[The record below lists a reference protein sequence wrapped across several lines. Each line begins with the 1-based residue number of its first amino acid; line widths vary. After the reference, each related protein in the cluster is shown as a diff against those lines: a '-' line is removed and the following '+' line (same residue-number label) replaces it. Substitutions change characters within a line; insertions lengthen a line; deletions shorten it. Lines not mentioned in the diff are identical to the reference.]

1 MRSSEARRHP
11 RRPWLARAGA
21 GALLGVLA
29 VLALPGAGAQ
39 EARRS
44 GDATARLQQAVMQ
57 LQNEKAQ
64 VAAENQK
71 LKEQLVRLE
80 KEAADL
86 RAAGGR
92 LEARASTAEAR
103 AARSEA
109 GTTARLEAAEAR
121 LAEVAA
127 KYRELAE
134 TLRGVEEERAFLR
147 QEVAR
152 TGASLKSCATSN
164 VALAGIASE
173 ALTRY
178 EKKGCFGALAQS
190 EPFTGIQRARIENA
204 VADSRQ
210 QVEALRVPAGDKEES
225 RQ

>member
-1 MRSSEARRHP
+1 MARSGLTGAWWLVA
-11 RRPWLARAGA
+11 WLAW
-21 GALLGVLA
+21 VA
-29 VLALPGAGAQ
+29 VPHTASAQ

-64 VAAENQK
+64 LAADNQK
-71 LKEQLVRLE
+71 LKEQVARLE
-80 KEAADL
+80 KEAGDL
-86 RAAGGR
+86 RAERGR
-92 LEARASTAEAR
+92 LEARAGTAEAK
-103 AARSEA
+103 AARA
-109 GTTARLEAAEAR
+109 DTGAAARLETTEAR
-121 LAEVAA
+121 LAEVVG

-134 TLRGVEEERAFLR
+134 TLRGVEEERASLR

-152 TGASLKSCATSN
+152 TSAGLKSCATNN

-178 EKKGCFGALAQS
+178 EKKGCFGALAQA

-210 QVEALRVPAGDKEES
+210 QVEALRVPEAGREES
-225 RQ
+225 KQ